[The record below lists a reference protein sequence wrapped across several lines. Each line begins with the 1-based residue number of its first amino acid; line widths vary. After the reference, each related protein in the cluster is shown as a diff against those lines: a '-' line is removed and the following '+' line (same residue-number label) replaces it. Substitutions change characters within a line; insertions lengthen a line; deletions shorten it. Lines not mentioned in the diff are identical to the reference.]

1 MIQLITAIYDKK
13 AKKIGRPIYQ
23 ENIEKAIQGVKD
35 ALNSTNMNGEY
46 LMPAHREHPEDYCLI
61 QLGYLNES
69 AKEETVFDIEKGT
82 YKNIEHPETPYI
94 QVEEKVIVEFK
105 DIELRDIQQ
114 KIGAEQVFNIMNEI
128 KKSNSQDVYDSITKA
143 LNDHYKTIES
153 MLKTQKKGWFIWK
166 K

>member
-35 ALNSTNMNGEY
+35 ALNSTNMQGEY

-69 AKEETVFDIEKGT
+69 AKEETVFDIDKGT
-82 YKNIEHPETPYI
+82 YKYIEHPDTPYI
-94 QVEEKVIVEFK
+94 TIEEKVIVEFK
-105 DIELRDIQQ
+105 DIELRDVQQ
-114 KIGAEQVFNIMNEI
+114 KIGAEQVYAMFNQI
-128 KKSNSQDVYDSITKA
+128 KESNNVDIYDSITKA
-143 LNDHYKTIES
+143 LNDFTRQMTPK
-153 MLKTQKKGWFIWK
+153 QKKHFWSK
-166 K
+166 

>member
-35 ALNSTNMNGEY
+35 ALNSTNIQGEY

-69 AKEETVFDIEKGT
+69 AKEETVFDIDKGT
-82 YKNIEHPETPYI
+82 YKNIEHPDTPYI
-94 QVEEKVIVEFK
+94 TIEEKVIIEFK
-105 DIELRDIQQ
+105 DIELRDVQQ
-114 KIGAEQVFNIMNEI
+114 KIGAEQVYAMFNQI
-128 KKSNSQDVYDSITKA
+128 KESNNVDIYDSITKA
-143 LNDHYKTIES
+143 LTDFTRQMAPK
-153 MLKTQKKGWFIWK
+153 QKKHFWRK
-166 K
+166 

>member
-35 ALNSTNMNGEY
+35 ALNSTNMQGEY

-69 AKEETVFDIEKGT
+69 AKEETIFDIDKGT
-82 YKNIEHPETPYI
+82 YKHIEHPETPYI
-94 QVEEKVIVEFK
+94 TIEEKVIIEFK
-105 DIELRDIQQ
+105 DIELRDVQQ
-114 KIGAEQVFNIMNEI
+114 KIGAEQVYAMFNQI
-128 KKSNSQDVYDSITKA
+128 KESNNVDIYDSITKA
-143 LNDHYKTIES
+143 LYDFTRQETPS
-153 MLKTQKKGWFIWK
+153 KKKHFWSK

>member
-35 ALNSTNMNGEY
+35 ALNSTNMQGEY

-69 AKEETVFDIEKGT
+69 AKEETVFDIDKGT
-82 YKNIEHPETPYI
+82 YKYIEHPDTPYI
-94 QVEEKVIVEFK
+94 TIEEKVIVEFK
-105 DIELRDIQQ
+105 DIELRDVQQ
-114 KIGAEQVFNIMNEI
+114 KIGAEQVYAMFNQI
-128 KKSNSQDVYDSITKA
+128 KESNNVDIYDSITKA
-143 LNDHYKTIES
+143 LNDFTRQMPE
-153 MLKTQKKGWFIWK
+153 KKK
-166 K
+166 KHFWSK

>member
-35 ALNSTNMNGEY
+35 ALNSTNMQGEY

-69 AKEETVFDIEKGT
+69 AKEETIFDIDNGT
-82 YKNIEHPETPYI
+82 YKHVEHPNTPYI
-94 QVEEKVIVEFK
+94 TIEEKIIIEFK
-105 DIELRDIQQ
+105 DIELRDVQQ
-114 KIGAEQVFNIMNEI
+114 KIGAEQVYAMFNQI
-128 KKSNSQDVYDSITKA
+128 KESNNVDIYDSITKA
-143 LNDHYKTIES
+143 LNDFTRQITPK
-153 MLKTQKKGWFIWK
+153 QKKHFWSK
-166 K
+166 